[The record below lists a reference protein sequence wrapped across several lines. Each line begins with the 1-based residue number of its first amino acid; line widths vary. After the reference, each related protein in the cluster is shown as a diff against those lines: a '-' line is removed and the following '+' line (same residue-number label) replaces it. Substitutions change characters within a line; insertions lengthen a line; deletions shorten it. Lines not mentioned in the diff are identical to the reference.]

1 MQKQLNFKHV
11 ALLLALWIPAI
22 WCVARSTILTDGYSQ
37 IHIQEGNL
45 HGTPKGSTIQAF
57 IDGHT
62 LTVVF
67 TENIGQVAVAVTTS
81 EGTRVYYTM
90 EQTPNG
96 VICYIPATGDFVV
109 TFTMENGDEYYG
121 EFTITE

>member
-22 WCVARSTILTDGYSQ
+22 WCVASSTSMMDGYSQ
-37 IHIQEGNL
+37 IIINENNAQGN
-45 HGTPKGSTIQAF
+45 PRGSTIQAS

-67 TENIGQVAVAVTTS
+67 TENIGLVEVEITTA
-81 EGTRVYYTM
+81 EGLSVYYTM
-90 EQTPNG
+90 RNTPNG
-96 VICYIPATGDFVV
+96 IIYNIPDTGDFVV
-109 TFTMENGDEYYG
+109 TFTLENGDEYYG
-121 EFTITE
+121 EFTITD